1 VLPSN
6 TQVSVAAVAGQDVSR
21 GQFEQIT
28 SDPVEEPAAPDASG
42 QIPHVDGTPEVVI
55 GHIAQAMA
63 GFATPGSPVAVAGQL
78 GQAIIAVPQEIGQA
92 LVDCATGGDGHRVD
106 RQLPSI
112 GHAVCAG
119 EVPEVAEGT
128 ATGDEHGP
136 PPAPTHTP
144 PLPVVAAPPLTATA
158 LDTGGAA
165 VEAPLAE
172 LDEL

>member
-6 TQVSVAAVAGQDVSR
+6 TQVSVDAVAGQEVSR

-28 SDPVEEPAAPDASG
+28 SEPVEEPAAPDAAG
-42 QIPHVDGTPEVVI
+42 QMPHVDGTPEVVI

-63 GFATPGSPVAVAGQL
+63 GFETPGSLVAVAGQT

-92 LVDCATGGDGHRVD
+92 LVDWATGGDGHRVD
-106 RQLPSI
+106 RQPPSI

-119 EVPEVAEGT
+119 AVPDVAEGS

-136 PPAPTHTP
+136 PPAPMQM
-144 PLPVVAAPPLTATA
+144 PPLTA
-158 LDTGGAA
+158 AA
-165 VEAPLAE
+165 PDAGEAATEAPSPP
-172 LDEL
+172 LDPL

>member
-63 GFATPGSPVAVAGQL
+63 GFATPGSPVGVAGQL

-136 PPAPTHTP
+136 PPAPTQTP
-144 PLPVVAAPPLTATA
+144 P
-158 LDTGGAA
+158 
-165 VEAPLAE
+165 AE